1 MVMSVLEEVADL
13 LPHPLSPLPESP
25 PPILSSP
32 SSDVEADAVIDA
44 LPPPPSPAVESTQ
57 PEVVSDKLNQ
67 KAKHPKLSACACK
80 DKCFTKI
87 DQMRRER
94 VNSEYWDRTYNE
106 RKGWIFNHSS
116 ITSPKTPVANRKRRE
131 YFLTNQSGVQIKVC
145 VAFFL
150 RTLGYSSNSVFKC
163 LEKSSP
169 SENSFVRPDRRGKHK
184 PAHAFS
190 DEVLKVI
197 NEHIESFHPTCSHY
211 RRSHAPLKR
220 HLPPDV
226 TVCYMHS
233 HFEEKHPDLQVG
245 YDSYR
250 KRVVARGIS
259 FARLGVEECEQ
270 CMAFKLHE
278 HSQPEKTQT
287 ATHAQ
292 FNCSIK
298 QTTPAVVSTT
308 RRMQR
313 KTPKREQR
321 SMLLQTCRR

>member
-13 LPHPLSPLPESP
+13 IPHPLSPLPESP

-44 LPPPPSPAVESTQ
+44 HPPPPSPAVESTQ
-57 PEVVSDKLNQ
+57 PEV
-67 KAKHPKLSACACK
+67 CACK

-87 DQMRRER
+87 DQMRQER

-116 ITSPKTPVANRKRRE
+116 IASPKTPVANRKRRQ

-145 VAFFL
+145 AAFFL
-150 RTLGYSSNSVFKC
+150 RTLGYSSNSVIKC
-163 LEKSSP
+163 LGKSSP

-184 PAHAFS
+184 LAHAFS

-211 RRSHAPLKR
+211 RRSHASLKR
-220 HLPPDV
+220 YLPPDV

-233 HFEEKHPDLQVG
+233 HFVEKHPDLQVG

-278 HSQPEKTQT
+278 YSPKLRPMH
-287 ATHAQ
+287 
-292 FNCSIK
+292 NSI
-298 QTTPAVVSTT
+298 AA
-308 RRMQR
+308 
-313 KTPKREQR
+313 
-321 SMLLQTCRR
+321 